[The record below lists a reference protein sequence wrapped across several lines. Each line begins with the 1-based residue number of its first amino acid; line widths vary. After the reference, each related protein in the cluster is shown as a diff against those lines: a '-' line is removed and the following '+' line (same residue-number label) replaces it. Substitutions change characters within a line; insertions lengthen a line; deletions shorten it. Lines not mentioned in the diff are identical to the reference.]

1 MIFKNIYFKHVLYLF
16 ISVFLIVI
24 IFHGIFLNKS
34 VEGFNLK
41 DIDNMFDSVK
51 DITKSVNNI
60 PNEINKVGTKLE
72 TQTKKM
78 GKEIEDNTQKMGK
91 QIEEN
96 TQKMG
101 KEIENKAKKMGE
113 EIEENAKKMGEEIEE
128 KTKQMGKEIEA
139 KTINVLVVKLESIF
153 TQLGDLFNDSVISPI
168 ITLFNNIGNIFVQ
181 IFGILQEIGNKIVS
195 LPGCLL
201 TYAITETLNTFFY
214 FYRSILPKF
223 IRDIFTNIYNYT
235 FKFVFDFIG
244 SITGYD
250 KSYDRCYGFNI
261 SNEVNKI
268 NSNLTNINTSF
279 KNDFGNLD
287 FSKIKV

>member
-1 MIFKNIYFKHVLYLF
+1 MIFKNINFTHVLSLF

-24 IFHGIFLNKS
+24 IFHSIFLNKS
-34 VEGFNLK
+34 MEGFNVN

-51 DITKSVNNI
+51 GITKSVNAI

-72 TQTKKM
+72 SQTKKM

-91 QIEEN
+91 
-96 TQKMG
+96 
-101 KEIENKAKKMGE
+101 EIED
-113 EIEENAKKMGEEIEE
+113 NAKK
-128 KTKQMGKEIEA
+128 MGKEIEA
-139 KTINVLVVKLESIF
+139 KTINVLVVKLKSIF
-153 TQLGDLFNDSVISPI
+153 TQLGDLFNDSIISPI
-168 ITLFNNIGNIFVQ
+168 ITLINNIGNIFVQ
-181 IFGILQEIGNKIVS
+181 IFGILEEIGNKIVS

-201 TYAITETLNTFFY
+201 TYAITESLNTFFY

-244 SITGYD
+244 RITGYD
-250 KSYDRCYGFNI
+250 ASYDRCYGFNI

-268 NSNLTNINTSF
+268 NSNLTNINTAF
-279 KNDFGNLD
+279 KKDFGNLD
-287 FSKIKV
+287 FSKIQV

>member
-24 IFHGIFLNKS
+24 IFQSIFLNKS
-34 VEGFNLK
+34 TEGFNVN

-51 DITKSVNNI
+51 GITKSVNAI
-60 PNEINKVGTKLE
+60 PNEINKIGTKLE
-72 TQTKKM
+72 TQTNKL
-78 GKEIEDNTQKMGK
+78 GKEIEDKTQKMGK
-91 QIEEN
+91 QIEEK
-96 TQKMG
+96 T
-101 KEIENKAKKMGE
+101 KKMGE
-113 EIEENAKKMGEEIEE
+113 
-128 KTKQMGKEIEA
+128 EIEA
-139 KTINVLVVKLESIF
+139 KTINVLVVKLKSIF
-153 TQLGDLFNDSVISPI
+153 TQLGDIFNDSIISPI
-168 ITLFNNIGNIFVQ
+168 ITLFNNIGNIFIQ

-214 FYRSILPKF
+214 FYRTILPKF
-223 IRDIFTNIYNYT
+223 IRDIFTNIYNFT
-235 FKFVFDFIG
+235 FKYVFNFIG
-244 SITGYD
+244 SISGYD

-268 NSNLTNINTSF
+268 NSNLTNINAAF
-279 KNDFGNLD
+279 KKDFGNLD

>member
-1 MIFKNIYFKHVLYLF
+1 
-16 ISVFLIVI
+16 VI
-24 IFHGIFLNKS
+24 IFNGIFLNKS

-60 PNEINKVGTKLE
+60 PNEINRIGTKLE
-72 TQTKKM
+72 TQTNKI
-78 GKEIEDNTQKMGK
+78 GKQIEDKTEKMGK
-91 QIEEN
+91 QIED
-96 TQKMG
+96 K
-101 KEIENKAKKMGE
+101 
-113 EIEENAKKMGEEIEE
+113 AKKMGEEIEE
-128 KTKQMGKEIEA
+128 KTKKMGEEIEA
-139 KTINVLVVKLESIF
+139 KTINVLVVKLKSIF